1 MSRLVWMLSERN
13 KKMMTHGETVC
24 ECCWKVIEGHIFIV
38 DDVAMCEDCYIYH
51 VEEVED
57 DTQ

>member
-1 MSRLVWMLSERN
+1 MLSERN